1 MAEPALFTR
10 REARP
15 RPPVEIEVGKRSA
28 WLRGSGIVAVLDLV
42 ESPRQWCPFR
52 HCYTVPIAYVDDL
65 LVVLEHAQRRAVILT
80 AVDR

>member
-28 WLRGSGIVAVLDLV
+28 WLRGPGIVAALDAV
-42 ESPRQWCPFR
+42 ESPRMWCPR
-52 HCYTVPIAYVDDL
+52 EHCLTIPRDFLDDVL
-65 LVVLEHAQRRAVILT
+65 AVLEFQQRRTIVLT